1 MLNFFKSGTELAIF
15 KINEAAITPQYSTEA
30 SACFD
35 IHACL
40 PQSTRVKAK
49 VKTNPLSRDT
59 DAILPSNSDL
69 TITLPPGARALIP
82 TGLKFHIPKN
92 HSLRL
97 HPRSG
102 HAFKNGITLVNCEGI
117 IDEDY
122 VDEVFVAVYNTSNEP
137 FVIKHGD
144 RICQA
149 ELVKDIKV
157 NISESKVEPTKKTSR
172 SGGFGSTGV

>member
-1 MLNFFKSGTELAIF
+1 MLNIFKSATDLTVFKCNANAIVP
-15 KINEAAITPQYSTEA
+15 AYSTEA

-35 IHACL
+35 LHACL
-40 PQSTRVKAK
+40 PAGTRVRAK

-59 DAILPSNSDL
+59 DAIFAPGSEL
-69 TITLPPGARALIP
+69 TISITPGARALIP
-82 TGLKFHIPKN
+82 TGLKFHIPKG

-102 HAFKNGITLVNCEGI
+102 HAFKNGVTLINCEGVV
-117 IDEDY
+117 DEDY
-122 VDEVFVAVYNTSNEP
+122 VDEVFVAVYNTSNEI

-157 NISESKVEPTKKTSR
+157 NISESKVEPTKKTNR
-172 SGGFGSTGV
+172 NGGFGSTGV

>member
-1 MLNFFKSGTELAIF
+1 MLNFFKSGTNLAIF
-15 KINEAAITPQYSTEA
+15 KINEAAVTPQYSTEA

-35 IHACL
+35 LYVCT
-40 PQSTRVKAK
+40 PKGTQVKAK
-49 VKTNPLSRDT
+49 VKTSPFSRDT
-59 DAILPSNSDL
+59 DTILTSGSDL
-69 TITLPPGARALIP
+69 AIIVPPGARALIP
-82 TGLKFHIPKN
+82 TGLKFHIPKG

-102 HAFKNGITLVNCEGI
+102 HAFKNGITLINCEGI

-137 FVIKHGD
+137 FTIKHSD

-149 ELVKDIKV
+149 ELAKDIKV
-157 NISESKVEPTKKTSR
+157 NISESKTEPIKKTSR

>member
-1 MLNFFKSGTELAIF
+1 MLNIFKSGTDLAVF
-15 KINEAAITPQYSTEA
+15 KSNAAAIIPAYSTEA

-40 PQSTRVKAK
+40 PQGTRVKAK

-59 DAILPSNSDL
+59 DAILASGPDL
-69 TITLPPGARALIP
+69 TVTIAPGARALIP
-82 TGLKFHIPKN
+82 TGLKFHIPKG

-102 HAFKNGITLVNCEGI
+102 HAFKSGIMLANCEGI

-122 VDEVFVAVYNTSNEP
+122 VDEVFVAVYNTSNEA
-137 FVIKHGD
+137 FTIKHGD

-149 ELVKDIKV
+149 ELLKDIKV
-157 NISESKVEPTKKTSR
+157 NISESKSEPTKKTSR